1 MKLGP
6 TVQRVWDSLPFV
18 ICEKTCSDLGLSPQ
32 RLSNI
37 ISYLGNLG
45 LIDEAKTRSP
55 PYGRPTRVISKAE
68 QKPTTVQMIVIQSIR
83 NGNTTSRK
91 VSKDVGL
98 HINHVSQVMRQ
109 LEDRGFVKRAG
120 KIWTINK

>member
-45 LIDEAKTRSP
+45 LIDEAKTRS

-109 LEDRGFVKRAG
+109 LEDKDFVKRAG
-120 KIWTINK
+120 KIWVISK